1 MHRAGQKTNR
11 GDEVRVRCVEP
22 LDVLGHAVELS
33 SHEQRPA
40 LGTEQHVALCLAA
53 SQAARRAE
61 AFDVEDLAHAQ
72 ANRAA
77 PWLYDVDPEVRVERD
92 VVGEGNAGASCRVY
106 MLVSAL

>member
-40 LGTEQHVALCLAA
+40 LGTEQHVALRLAA
-53 SQAARRAE
+53 PQAARGPE
-61 AFDVEDLAHAQ
+61 ALDVEDLAHTQ
-72 ANRAA
+72 ADCAA
-77 PWLYDVDPEVRVERD
+77 PGLHDVDPEVRVEGD
-92 VVGEGNAGASCRVY
+92 VAGEGNAGASCRV
-106 MLVSAL
+106 